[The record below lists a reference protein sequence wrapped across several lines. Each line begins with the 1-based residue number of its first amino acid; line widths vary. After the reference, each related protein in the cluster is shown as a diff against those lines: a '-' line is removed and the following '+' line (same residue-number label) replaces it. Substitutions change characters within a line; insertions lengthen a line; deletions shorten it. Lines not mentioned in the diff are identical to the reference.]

1 VENTLTGHSQ
11 WPVSPPVTEALRK
24 LVYVKIVTSKISRG
38 NRWILVLCFCILKI
52 LGSENDSPI
61 NKCFEPLNQR
71 RKAMKQRKVLFG
83 ALFVLAVFVSSL
95 AAGTGVVIVTTH
107 TTTAQPEDKTTNK
120 TYVDSDRMR
129 METQA
134 MGGMQIVIFRQD
146 KGLFWIIDQKGKTY
160 MEITK
165 QDFQQM
171 KAKMNEAKA
180 MMDERMKSLPPEQRQ
195 MMEKMMQGRGMP
207 AMQPAGTIKTTYKKV
222 ASGEK
227 VNQWVCAKYE
237 GYRED
242 NKVKEVWTT
251 DWKSLGLTPESFK
264 VMKDLGEFFEDFAKD
279 MASSFDKIGSEEW
292 EKEQGYSGIPVKT
305 LSYADGKLRAA
316 TEVTEVKQE
325 SLSAALFDL
334 PEGLTKKEMPYK
346 QMPPMR

>member
-1 VENTLTGHSQ
+1 MNH
-11 WPVSPPVTEALRK
+11 
-24 LVYVKIVTSKISRG
+24 
-38 NRWILVLCFCILKI
+38 
-52 LGSENDSPI
+52 
-61 NKCFEPLNQR
+61 
-71 RKAMKQRKVLFG
+71 RKVLLG
-83 ALFVLAVFVSSL
+83 ALFALAIWASSL

-107 TTTAQPEDKTTNK
+107 ATAGRPEDKMTNK

-129 METQA
+129 MEAQA
-134 MGGMQIVIFRQD
+134 MGGTQIVIFRQD
-146 KGLFWIIDQKGKTY
+146 KGLFWIIDQKSKTY
-160 MEITK
+160 MEMTK

-180 MMDERMKSLPPEQRQ
+180 MMDAQMKNMPPEQRQ

-207 AMQPAGTIKTTYKKV
+207 AAQPAGTIKTAYKKT
-222 ASGEK
+222 AAGEK

-242 NKVKEVWTT
+242 KKVKEVWTT
-251 DWKSLGLTPESFK
+251 DWKSLGLTAESFK
-264 VMKDLGEFFEDFAKD
+264 VMKDLSEFFEDFAKD

-292 EKEQGYSGIPVKT
+292 EKEQGYAGIPVKT
-305 LSYADGKLRAA
+305 LSYTDGKLRSA

-325 SLSAALFDL
+325 SLPAALFNL
-334 PEGLTKKEMPYK
+334 PAGLTKKEMPLK